1 VIVASGSKG
10 RTRRARSD
18 SAAQGNSQPECAPI
32 VPVSHTTTAMG
43 GRLAVHLDAGD
54 RADEARLTG
63 PRLAARIER
72 WAARITRHA
81 EASDLIRLNSDPATE
96 VAVGPTLA
104 AALRAGIFASEA
116 SEGFAD
122 ITLLDA
128 RLAAEGIGEGAGA
141 SRFGEWQLL
150 PGRRG
155 AAVVMRPAAL
165 RFDLGGVGKGWIADR
180 ALGLLD
186 SWPGALVDADGDL
199 VMRCAPGECWEI
211 GIEDPRTGLNMAVLR
226 LAAPRGGV
234 PVRWGVA
241 TSGVSVHRWAVGGV
255 ATHHLIDP
263 RTGHPAE
270 TDIVQATVV
279 AASALRAEALAKAAV
294 IAGSVEGFALLD
306 RAHVRGAILLTTGGN
321 VQALP
326 STLPLLAA

>member
-1 VIVASGSKG
+1 MIASGSKG
-10 RTRRARSD
+10 RKQPARTHTRARTSPR
-18 SAAQGNSQPECAPI
+18 PEFAPI
-32 VPVSHTTTAMG
+32 VPLSYITTSMG
-43 GRLAVHLDAGD
+43 GRLAVHLDAGN
-54 RADEARLTG
+54 RAEEARLTG

-72 WAARITRHA
+72 WASRITRHA
-81 EASDLIRLNSDPATE
+81 ETSDLIRLNSDPATE
-96 VAVGPTLA
+96 VAVGPTLVA
-104 AALRAGIFASEA
+104 AIRAGIFASDA

-122 ITLLDA
+122 ITLLNA

-141 SRFGEWQLL
+141 SRLGEWQLL

-155 AAVVMRPAAL
+155 AAVVMRPAGL

-180 ALGLLD
+180 ALGMLD
-186 SWPGALVDADGDL
+186 SWPSALVDADGDL
-199 VMRCAPGECWEI
+199 AMRCAPGQCWEI

-226 LAAPRGGV
+226 LTAPHGGM

-241 TSGVSVHRWAVGGV
+241 TSGISVHRWTVGGV

-279 AASALRAEALAKAAV
+279 AESALRAEALAKAAV
-294 IAGSVEGFALLD
+294 IAGGIDGFALLE
-306 RAHVRGAILLTTGGN
+306 RARVRGAILLTSRGD

-326 STLPLLAA
+326 ATLSLLAA

>member
-1 VIVASGSKG
+1 MVASGSKG
-10 RTRRARSD
+10 RRQPARTHTPTRTHTPARTSPR
-18 SAAQGNSQPECAPI
+18 PEFAPI
-32 VPVSHTTTAMG
+32 VPVSYTTQSMG

-72 WAARITRHA
+72 WASRITRHA
-81 EASDLIRLNSDPATE
+81 ETSDLIRLNDDPAGD

-116 SEGFAD
+116 SGGFAD

-128 RLAAEGIGEGAGA
+128 RLAAEGIGDEAAA
-141 SRFGEWQLL
+141 SRLGEWQIV

-155 AAVVMRPAAL
+155 AATVRRPAGL

-186 SWPGALVDADGDL
+186 FWPSALVDADGDL
-199 VMRCAPGECWEI
+199 AMRCAPGECWEI

-226 LAAPRGGV
+226 LAAPRGGM

-241 TSGVSVHRWAVGGV
+241 TSGISVHRWNVGGV

-263 RTGHPAE
+263 RPGGRP
-270 TDIVQATVV
+270 
-279 AASALRAEALAKAAV
+279 R
-294 IAGSVEGFALLD
+294 
-306 RAHVRGAILLTTGGN
+306 LTSSRPRSSPIPPCG
-321 VQALP
+321 P
-326 STLPLLAA
+326 RPWPRRR